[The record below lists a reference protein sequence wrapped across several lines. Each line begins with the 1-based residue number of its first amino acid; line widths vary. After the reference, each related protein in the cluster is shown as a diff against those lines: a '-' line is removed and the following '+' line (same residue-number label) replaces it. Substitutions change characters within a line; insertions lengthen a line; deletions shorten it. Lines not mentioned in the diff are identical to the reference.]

1 MNNITPQF
9 ISKQDLASLLGI
21 SGATVLRLEKK
32 GELPPAWR
40 PTNGITQYDIQ
51 KCREYIERNSTSA
64 SA

>member
-1 MNNITPQF
+1 MKQITPEF
-9 ISKQDLASLLGI
+9 ISKQDLADLLGI

-40 PTNGITQYDIQ
+40 PTNGITMYDLR

>member
-1 MNNITPQF
+1 MEQGY
-9 ISKQDLASLLGI
+9 ISKQELAKWLRV

-40 PTNGITQYDIQ
+40 PSNGITLYNFQ
-51 KCREYIERNSTSA
+51 KCKEYIERNSTSA